1 MHRQHDFNMMFQ
13 AIDDDSRRYVLAVL
27 RGEYERA
34 MRSPRPRLRLI
45 SGSQTVTDLAKNQV
59 NSFTVRGAS

>member
-1 MHRQHDFNMMFQ
+1 MHRQDDLTMMFE

-45 SGSQTVTDLAKNQV
+45 SGSQTLTDLAKNKV
-59 NSFTVRGAS
+59 NPLAVGGAG

>member
-1 MHRQHDFNMMFQ
+1 MRRHDDLNMMFQ

-34 MRSPRPRLRLI
+34 MKSPRPRLRLI
-45 SGSQTVTDLAKNQV
+45 SGSQTLTDLAKNQV
-59 NSFTVRGAS
+59 NPLTVGGAG

>member
-1 MHRQHDFNMMFQ
+1 MQRRDDLTMMFE

-34 MRSPRPRLRLI
+34 MRSSRPRLRLI
-45 SGSQTVTDLAKNQV
+45 DCRQAVPDLTKHQV
-59 NSFTVRGAS
+59 NPFTIGGAS

>member
-1 MHRQHDFNMMFQ
+1 MYRADELTMMFE

-34 MRSPRPRLRLI
+34 IRSSRPRLRLI
-45 SGSQTVTDLAKNQV
+45 DCCQAISDLAKNQV
-59 NSFTVRGAS
+59 NPFPVGRTG